1 MQKLLNN
8 SLCKLAD
15 AIMENETNP
24 NIDKDIIV
32 YGLNSAI
39 QQGASAITTITL
51 GLLFGLTL
59 EIIVF
64 MVSFTFIRTYAGPRT
79 D

>member
-1 MQKLLNN
+1 MISNRLG
-8 SLCKLAD
+8 KLAD
-15 AIMENETNP
+15 VIMENETNP

-32 YGLNSAI
+32 YGLKSAI
-39 QQGASAITTITL
+39 QQGASAITTIIL

-64 MVSFTFIRTYAGPRT
+64 MVSFTFIRTYAGGYHC